1 MSSQGPAISSSGFI
15 SYTGFTGTAIVPG
28 YTFSR
33 LSIRDSSDWI
43 SYKKQLA
50 LYYANQSSHEE
61 SSVDPFPVYNNNTR
75 LTFLQGKFKQP
86 TAGSCASCAGPNF
99 KSDAGIP

>member
-1 MSSQGPAISSSGFI
+1 MSSQSAAVGSGAGQIPKGPA
-15 SYTGFTGTAIVPG
+15 
-28 YTFSR
+28 FSR
-33 LSIRDSSDWI
+33 VSIRDSSDWI

-50 LYYANQSSHEE
+50 LYYANQSSHEA

-75 LTFLQGKFKQP
+75 LTFLEGKFKQP
-86 TAGSCASCAGPNF
+86 TAGACTSCGGPNF

>member
-1 MSSQGPAISSSGFI
+1 MSSQSAAVGSGTGQIPKGPA
-15 SYTGFTGTAIVPG
+15 
-28 YTFSR
+28 FSR
-33 LSIRDSSDWI
+33 VSIRDSSDWI

-50 LYYANQSSHEE
+50 LYYANKTTREE
-61 SSVDPFPVYNNNTR
+61 SSIDPFPVYNNNTR

-86 TAGSCASCAGPNF
+86 TAGDCTSCAGPNF

>member
-1 MSSQGPAISSSGFI
+1 MSSQSGAVGSGAGKIPKGPA
-15 SYTGFTGTAIVPG
+15 
-28 YTFSR
+28 FSTV
-33 LSIRDSSDWI
+33 SIRDSSDWI

-86 TAGSCASCAGPNF
+86 TAGSCTACGRADF
-99 KSDAGIP
+99 TSDAGIP